1 MLKKIL
7 AGLLIAFI
15 IYYIA
20 TNPDGAAHVV
30 SGALSWFKTGAHSL
44 SQFFSHLRL

>member
-20 TNPDGAAHVV
+20 TNPHGAADLV
-30 SGALSWFKTGAHSL
+30 SVAVSWFKAGAHSL